1 MNWSWP
7 YFFEYLTNGFMMRGA
22 WTTVWL
28 SVISMTIGLGLG
40 VVAAVMK
47 MYGNAAVRYIAE
59 FYIWLFRGTP
69 VLIQLII
76 IYTGL
81 PQLGIRLNVVESA
94 ILGLALN
101 EGAYLAE
108 IIRAGIMSVDKGQ
121 NDAARS
127 VGMTWRERMYL
138 VILPQATRTIIPPL
152 GNQFNGMLK
161 TTSLASVISM
171 EELMRNAQM
180 LAQINFRV
188 LEVYS
193 VAAIWYLLLV
203 SIWGLIQQRIEAHY
217 EKALRPRR
225 RDLARCREGAEEG
238 DAEGRIG
245 QDMTLVPPTDP
256 QPPRSA
262 MTDATLP
269 DAPAPDQRRQ
279 KSLGAPIV
287 IIEKVQKSFW
297 RQPCAARRVDDDPQG
312 RGGGDLRPVGQRE
325 IHAAALHRPAG
336 NHRRWHN
343 PRRRAPDGLSREERQ
358 ARAAARRR
366 SGAPAARPGHGVPE
380 LQPLSPCQR
389 DREHHDGARPRP
401 QTPPAPR

>member
-1 MNWSWP
+1 MNWSWTF
-7 YFFEYLTNGFMMRGA
+7 FFEYLTNGFMFRGA

-40 VVAAVMK
+40 VVAAMMK

-81 PQLGIRLNVVESA
+81 PQLGIRLNVIESA

-193 VAAIWYLLLV
+193 VAALWYLLLV

-217 EKALRPRR
+217 EKPF
-225 RDLARCREGAEEG
+225 G
-238 DAEGRIG
+238 
-245 QDMTLVPPTDP
+245 P
-256 QPPRSA
+256 
-262 MTDATLP
+262 
-269 DAPAPDQRRQ
+269 
-279 KSLGAPIV
+279 
-287 IIEKVQKSFW
+287 
-297 RQPCAARRVDDDPQG
+297 
-312 RGGGDLRPVGQRE
+312 
-325 IHAAALHRPAG
+325 AAAISP
-336 NHRRWHN
+336 
-343 PRRRAPDGLSREERQ
+343 E
-358 ARAAARRR
+358 AAK
-366 SGAPAARPGHGVPE
+366 E
-380 LQPLSPCQR
+380 LKKAMQK
-389 DREHHDGARPRP
+389 AWA
-401 QTPPAPR
+401 TKV

>member
-7 YFFEYLTNGFMMRGA
+7 YFFEYLTNGLMLQGA

-28 SVISMTIGLGLG
+28 SVISMSIGLGLG
-40 VVAAVMK
+40 IIAAMMK
-47 MYGNAAVRYIAE
+47 MYGNTAVRYIAE

-81 PQLGIRLNVVESA
+81 PQIGIRLNVIESA

-121 NDAARS
+121 DDAARS

-193 VAAIWYLLLV
+193 VAALWYLLLV
-203 SIWGLIQQRIEAHY
+203 SIWGVIQQRIEAHY
-217 EKALRPRR
+217 EKPFGPGAAISPEAERELKKAL
-225 RDLARCREGAEEG
+225 
-238 DAEGRIG
+238 
-245 QDMTLVPPTDP
+245 Q
-256 QPPRSA
+256 Q
-262 MTDATLP
+262 
-269 DAPAPDQRRQ
+269 
-279 KSLGAPIV
+279 
-287 IIEKVQKSFW
+287 
-297 RQPCAARRVDDDPQG
+297 
-312 RGGGDLRPVGQRE
+312 
-325 IHAAALHRPAG
+325 AG
-336 NHRRWHN
+336 T
-343 PRRRAPDGLSREERQ
+343 AKI
-358 ARAAARRR
+358 
-366 SGAPAARPGHGVPE
+366 
-380 LQPLSPCQR
+380 
-389 DREHHDGARPRP
+389 
-401 QTPPAPR
+401 